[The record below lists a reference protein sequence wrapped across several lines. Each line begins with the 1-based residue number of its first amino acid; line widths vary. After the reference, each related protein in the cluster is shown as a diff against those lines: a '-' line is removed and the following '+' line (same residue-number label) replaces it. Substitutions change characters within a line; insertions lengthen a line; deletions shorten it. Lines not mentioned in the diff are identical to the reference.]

1 MKRCRLSRVV
11 ARPSR
16 CRRKLRCNEHY
27 DGTLC
32 IASCYVARGTDVQS
46 QSDTAL
52 QSDPCPPVVLVVED
66 EVLIRLSITEYL
78 QECGFKV
85 LDASNASEAQSIL
98 EGGRSVD
105 VLFTDVQMPGA
116 MDGFSL
122 ARWVKA
128 RFPDMRVILTSGVA
142 RMARDA
148 ADLCDHASFVAKPY
162 DHRQLANEIQAAIAH
177 RDQARS

>member
-1 MKRCRLSRVV
+1 MSE
-11 ARPSR
+11 
-16 CRRKLRCNEHY
+16 KLRRNKYY
-27 DGTLC
+27 DGTLR
-32 IASCYVARGTDVQS
+32 IASCYVAGGTDVQS
-46 QSDTAL
+46 QGDTAF
-52 QSDPCPPVVLVVED
+52 QTDARPPVVLVVED

-116 MDGFSL
+116 LDGFSL

-128 RFPDMRVILTSGVA
+128 RFPDVRVILTSGVA

-148 ADLCDHASFVAKPY
+148 ADLCDHASFLPKPY
-162 DHRQLANEIQAAIAH
+162 DHRQLANEIQAALAQ
-177 RDQARS
+177 RDRAES